1 VVFSDLTKNARKK
14 QPKTTQVIV
23 AQTLD
28 MQSAADQDG
37 VVRSGPNRS
46 DVGKVVY

>member
-1 VVFSDLTKNARKK
+1 MGSKM
-14 QPKTTQVIV
+14 TQVFVI
-23 AQTLD
+23 QTLD
-28 MQSAADQDG
+28 MQSAADHDG